1 MVETNYRNVIPGVPM
16 AIAQGTASVING
28 TVRNLFQNKVYR
40 AQADKIKLE
49 GRLAQLNSA
58 QQYALAIRLQEAKSD
73 SEKFAILQDAVSQID
88 VATVE
93 SNADILQAAIQ
104 ARASETRTTAIII
117 VAAVVLVIGGYLVI
131 YRR

>member
-1 MVETNYRNVIPGVPM
+1 MVETNYRNVIPGVAM
-16 AIAQGTASVING
+16 AVAQGSASVING
-28 TVRNLFQNKVYR
+28 TVRTLFQNKVFKS
-40 AQADKIKLE
+40 QSDKIRLE

-58 QQYALAIRLQEAKSD
+58 QQYALAVRLQEARSD
-73 SEKFAILQDAVSQID
+73 NERFALLQDAVSKID

-93 SNADILQAAIQ
+93 SNADILEAAIQ

-117 VAAVVLVIGGYLVI
+117 GAAVVLVIGSYFVI

>member
-1 MVETNYRNVIPGVPM
+1 MVETNYRNVIPGVAM
-16 AIAQGTASVING
+16 AVAQGSASVING
-28 TVRNLFQNKVYR
+28 TVRTLFQNKVFKS
-40 AQADKIKLE
+40 QSDKIRLE

-58 QQYALAIRLQEAKSD
+58 QQYALAVRLQEARSD
-73 SEKFAILQDAVSQID
+73 NERFALLQDAVSKID

-117 VAAVVLVIGGYLVI
+117 GAAVILVIGAYFVI
-131 YRR
+131 YKR